1 MYANP
6 ARECGVVEEM
16 RPLHLGCRHRS
27 DIRLRVGKGSGSRFY
42 PAGCNGGGDPPNS
55 GRSGC
60 MPSHS
65 HDAAAQD
72 ATLQKLKRAG
82 LNTVFLNA
90 PKIGDNPGWSPPEA
104 FGQFVR
110 KLQDNGFAVHGW
122 LLNFHRL
129 PQPVDF
135 SDANEQAAQVAWAID
150 LLDQYPTLDGVHLD
164 FIRTDKWGASSKVLT
179 DGVTNTVRKIHDA
192 IGAKYPGKLLSC
204 AGFPGEEPAYRG
216 FRRKDGKIEWSGEV
230 PQWLQEWYAA
240 NPDNYYTRLVA
251 SGKRKNLEP
260 HFVCGPNFLGV
271 QQDLVTWLR
280 TGAIDAVVIMNYTM
294 DDERWQAETEVW
306 KSFLDGKI
314 DNLYMGLGWLV
325 EKGHDDWGYDPK
337 RLCGKIQWGRQNG
350 LRGYS
355 IFTMAHDP
363 KQDEILIRALS
374 EDGEVNGGQAP
385 FKNPAQSPLKA
396 RSR

>member
-1 MYANP
+1 MRTTHDSVVLLKTFGRCISVVVTISACGLAQAADQTSAEP
-6 ARECGVVEEM
+6 GGTVAKTTELRAVWLHARAF
-16 RPLHLGCRHRS
+16 S
-27 DIRLRVGKGSGSRFY
+27 D
-42 PAGCNGGGDPPNS
+42 D
-55 GRSGC
+55 
-60 MPSHS
+60 
-65 HDAAAQD
+65 DAQD
-72 ATLQKLKRAG
+72 TTRLKLKRAN
-82 LNTVFLNA
+82 LNTVFLIA
-90 PKIGDNPGWSPPEA
+90 PQIGDNPGWSPPEA
-104 FGQFVR
+104 FGQFLK
-110 KLQDNGFAVHGW
+110 KLEDNRYAVHGW
-122 LLNFHRL
+122 LLNFQRR

-135 SDANEQAAQVAWAID
+135 SDPNEQAAQVQWAIG
-150 LLDQYPTLDGVHLD
+150 LLDQYAALDGVHLD
-164 FIRTDKWGASSKVLT
+164 FIRAAKWGASSKVLT

-204 AGFPGEEPAYRG
+204 AGFPGSEPAYRG

-240 NPDNYYTRLVA
+240 NPDNYFTRLVA

-260 HFVCGPNFLGV
+260 QFVCGPNFLGY

-294 DDERWQAETEVW
+294 DDEKWRAETEVW
-306 KSFLDGKI
+306 KSFMNGKI

-325 EKGHDDWGYDPK
+325 EQGQYDWGYDPK

-350 LRGYS
+350 LRGFS

-363 KQDEILIRALS
+363 KQDEILIQALS
-374 EDGEVNGGQAP
+374 EDAELNGGQAP
-385 FKNPAQSPLKA
+385 FKTPAQSPLKA